1 MFYLPAR
8 GPVPA
13 AFPIVT
19 DLVNQI
25 KALKLDV
32 NNLVGVHGR
41 SGTMADLDLSL
52 RQAGS
57 LRR

>member
-13 AFPIVT
+13 AFPIT
-19 DLVNQI
+19 KELAGQI

-32 NNLVGVHGR
+32 NSLVGVHGR
-41 SGTMADLDLSL
+41 PGTIADLGLSI
-52 RQAGS
+52 RKAGS
-57 LRR
+57 QRP